1 MGLEFSCGQSIRFQ
15 GQNYFLGVIALFAPI
30 VAKLKIKKSISNFHL
45 TLYLVNYNYA
55 LLCINYA
62 L

>member
-55 LLCINYA
+55 L
-62 L
+62 